1 MIGNDLRRYEK
12 VWDLSSEKDEQ
23 AILAN
28 ALFNFLIDGKL
39 LEVADEETKELIDN
53 LREKI
58 LELETEYEDNPSTK
72 LETQISQLQ
81 EQLEEYNHYSD
92 VYDLEP
98 DIDRHYGHLQK
109 FNIEKLGESYAI
121 GDESQIEDATR
132 ESLEEYVEDTSL
144 DSFPSWLIKQ
154 NINEDQI
161 VSYIEEYYNESI
173 YYAPEN
179 YLDDEDRELSN
190 EQKEKYQGYKK
201 RYDQLEERTFE
212 LSRAREV
219 EKNEDRKD
227 QIMEVIRK
235 IEGVMDNLMQEIDE
249 ITENPE
255 GDFSDETIEEK
266 IEMYTDYAKENPLSA
281 LDNLEIDYKDF
292 VDVSGLIDDIIRHD
306 GYVTVS
312 AYDGN
317 VDEVYFDGE
326 TYFIVRVE

>member
-12 VWDLSSEKDEQ
+12 VWDLSLEKDEQ

-28 ALFNFLIDGKL
+28 ALFNFLVDEEL

-144 DSFPSWLIKQ
+144 DSFPSWLIEQ

-173 YYAPEN
+173 YNDPEN

-255 GDFSDETIEEK
+255 GDFSDEKIEEK

-317 VDEVYFDGE
+317 VEEVNFDGE

>member
-1 MIGNDLRRYEK
+1 M
-12 VWDLSSEKDEQ
+12 
-23 AILAN
+23 
-28 ALFNFLIDGKL
+28 
-39 LEVADEETKELIDN
+39 
-53 LREKI
+53 
-58 LELETEYEDNPSTK
+58 
-72 LETQISQLQ
+72 
-81 EQLEEYNHYSD
+81 
-92 VYDLEP
+92 
-98 DIDRHYGHLQK
+98 
-109 FNIEKLGESYAI
+109 
-121 GDESQIEDATR
+121 
-132 ESLEEYVEDTSL
+132 
-144 DSFPSWLIKQ
+144 
-154 NINEDQI
+154 
-161 VSYIEEYYNESI
+161 
-173 YYAPEN
+173 
-179 YLDDEDRELSN
+179 
-190 EQKEKYQGYKK
+190 
-201 RYDQLEERTFE
+201 
-212 LSRAREV
+212 SRAREV

-255 GDFSDETIEEK
+255 GDFSDEKIEEK

>member
-1 MIGNDLRRYEK
+1 MIGNDLRRYKK

-28 ALFNFLIDGKL
+28 ALFNFLVDEKL

-53 LREKI
+53 LRERI

-81 EQLEEYNHYSD
+81 EQLEEYNNFSD

-98 DIDRHYGHLQK
+98 DIDRYYGHLQK

-132 ESLEEYVEDTSL
+132 ESLEEYLEDTSL
-144 DSFPSWLIKQ
+144 DSFLDWLIEQ

-173 YYAPEN
+173 FNDPEN

-255 GDFSDETIEEK
+255 GDFSDEKIEEK

-281 LDNLEIDYKDF
+281 LDNLEIDYKEF
-292 VDVSGLIDDIIRHD
+292 VDVSGLIDDIIKHD

-312 AYDGN
+312 TYDGN
-317 VDEVYFDGE
+317 VEEVNFDGE

>member
-1 MIGNDLRRYEK
+1 
-12 VWDLSSEKDEQ
+12 
-23 AILAN
+23 
-28 ALFNFLIDGKL
+28 
-39 LEVADEETKELIDN
+39 
-53 LREKI
+53 

-144 DSFPSWLIKQ
+144 DSFPSWLIEQ

-173 YYAPEN
+173 YNDPEN

-255 GDFSDETIEEK
+255 GDFSDEKIEEK
-266 IEMYTDYAKENPLSA
+266 IEMYTDYAKENLLSA

-317 VDEVYFDGE
+317 VEEVNFDGE